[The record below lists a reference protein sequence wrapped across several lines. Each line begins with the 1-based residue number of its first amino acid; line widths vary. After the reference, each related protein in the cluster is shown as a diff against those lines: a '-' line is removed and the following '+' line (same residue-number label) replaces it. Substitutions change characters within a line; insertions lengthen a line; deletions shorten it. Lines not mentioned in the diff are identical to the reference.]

1 MFFAQSYVS
10 AFDGAGP
17 PAGAAVE
24 FDPRC
29 APLAIRV
36 SALVRHVSTV
46 LKLRTYFSSTL
57 TPFVCP
63 QCSRY
68 SGKLGKYWLGP
79 IDPTRPHDEPQG
91 GYGLVKA
98 GINSETGERVC
109 CKLSHLEYEGTEAQR
124 LEIVLQA
131 GLKHVNVVNLK
142 DVVFEKPAGRPKK
155 QLCMIMELVAGG
167 ELFSEVVDQ
176 GGFGE
181 DKARFYFR
189 QILEGMAYCH
199 TRKLA
204 HRDIKLEN
212 LLLTGDRQFVK
223 IAGFE
228 LAKSVSEPQY
238 DKYVAPEMCTWSG
251 KVLAE
256 YDGFK
261 SDMWACGV
269 CLYAMT
275 ECRFPFMLRL
285 NARRGSL
292 PSDGGL
298 DPDSLR
304 SIQKAQYELN
314 PERSPEYV
322 AFLKRLLCPDAATR
336 CIATEALMDPWIL
349 MGGGVTAAWTVDEV
363 VAKVDAM
370 DSSSMVVPT
379 GYAQSEWVEQ
389 LKRVMTAKGDAE
401 DDEEEAGFAAQGGG
415 EDEPEMQDGEDED
428 DAF

>member
-10 AFDGAGP
+10 AFDAMP
-17 PAGAAVE
+17 PAGAPVE
-24 FDPRC
+24 FDPGC

-36 SALVRHVSTV
+36 SALCGT
-46 LKLRTYFSSTL
+46 F
-57 TPFVCP
+57 P
-63 QCSRY
+63 QCSSYLLLLYPSRHLFCPPCSRY
-68 SGKLGKYWLGP
+68 PEKLGKYWLGP

-131 GLKHVNVVNLK
+131 GLKHVNVVDLK
-142 DVVFEKPAGRPKK
+142 DIVFEKPAGRPRK
-155 QLCMIMELVAGG
+155 QLCLIMELQGGG

-181 DKARFYFR
+181 GKARFYFR

-199 TRKLA
+199 ARKLV
-204 HRDIKLEN
+204 HRDLKLEN

-223 IAGFE
+223 IADFG
-228 LAKSVSEPQY
+228 LAKNVSE
-238 DKYVAPEMCTWSG
+238 DAAKTVIGTAKYAAPEM
-251 KVLAE
+251 LAGAA

-261 SDMWACGV
+261 SDMWSCGV

-275 ECRFPFMLRL
+275 ECRFPFTKAGNDGGGGGGHGVHQTTAGNLRL
-285 NARRGSL
+285 MRDL
-292 PSDGGL
+292 QDE
-298 DPDSLR
+298 
-304 SIQKAQYELN
+304 KYELK

-322 AFLKRLLCPDAATR
+322 AFLKRLLCPDVATR
-336 CIATEALMDPWIL
+336 YSAAEALMDPWI
-349 MGGGVTAAWTVDEV
+349 MGDDWSVEEV
-363 VAKVDAM
+363 QAKVAAL
-370 DSSSMVVPT
+370 DSSSVVVPT

-389 LKRVMTAKGDAE
+389 VKRVMTAKDE
-401 DDEEEAGFAAQGGG
+401 DFH
-415 EDEPEMQDGEDED
+415 EDEPEMQDGEDEEED
-428 DAF
+428 EF